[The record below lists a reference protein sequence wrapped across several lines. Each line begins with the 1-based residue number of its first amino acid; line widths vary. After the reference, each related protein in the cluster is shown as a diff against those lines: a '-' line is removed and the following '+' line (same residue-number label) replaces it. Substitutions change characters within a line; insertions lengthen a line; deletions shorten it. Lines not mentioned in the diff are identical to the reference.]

1 MSPETRA
8 SDGEHGQGRRFV
20 RPYALTGGRARSER
34 SNLTLDTLILSTASG
49 SAAVSE
55 LPPERR
61 EVIRLCATAISVAEL
76 SALLDVPIG
85 VARVLASDMH
95 ADGYLEAHEPMPEGT
110 DLTSVLERV
119 LDGLRVL

>member
-1 MSPETRA
+1 MSLETHA
-8 SDGEHGQGRRFV
+8 SDGEQVRGRRFV
-20 RPYALTGGRARSER
+20 RPYALTGGRARSDR
-34 SNLTLDTLILSTASG
+34 TNLTLDTLILSTASG
-49 SAAVSE
+49 SAVVPE

-61 EVIRLCATAISVAEL
+61 DVIRLCATAISVAEL
-76 SALLDVPIG
+76 SALLGVPLG

-95 ADGYLEAHEPMPEGT
+95 GEGYLDAHEPMPEGT

>member
-1 MSPETRA
+1 MSSESRA
-8 SDGEHGQGRRFV
+8 SDSDQARGRRFV

-34 SNLTLDTLILSTASG
+34 SNLTLDTLVLSTAG
-49 SAAVSE
+49 GAAAAPE

-61 EVIRLCATAISVAEL
+61 DVIRLCATAISVAEL
-76 SALLDVPIG
+76 SALLAVPIG

-95 ADGYLEAHEPMPEGT
+95 ADGHLDAHEPMPEGT
-110 DLTSVLERV
+110 DVTSVLERV

>member
-1 MSPETRA
+1 MSEAA
-8 SDGEHGQGRRFV
+8 SGKEHRFV

-34 SNLTLDTLILSTASG
+34 ANLSLETLIVANASG
-49 SAAVSE
+49 ATARIE

-61 EVIRLCATAISVAEL
+61 EVIRLCSEAISVAEL
-76 SALLDVPIG
+76 SALLNVPIG

-95 ADGYLEAHEPMPEGT
+95 ADGYLDAHEPMPEGSDVT
-110 DLTSVLERV
+110 AILERV

>member
-1 MSPETRA
+1 MSDESTAGRSGA
-8 SDGEHGQGRRFV
+8 GRRFV

-34 SNLTLDTLILSTASG
+34 SNLTLETLVLSNATG
-49 SAAVSE
+49 AAALPE

-61 EVIRLCATAISVAEL
+61 EVVRVCAEAISVAEL
-76 SALLDVPIG
+76 SALLNVPLG

-95 ADGYLEAHEPMPEGT
+95 ADGYLDAHEPMPEGT
-110 DLTSVLERV
+110 DVAAVLERV

>member
-1 MSPETRA
+1 MSMGADDSRA
-8 SDGEHGQGRRFV
+8 VEGRRFV

-34 SNLTLDTLILSTASG
+34 SNLSLETLILSNANG
-49 SAAVSE
+49 SAAAHE

-61 EVIRLCATAISVAEL
+61 QVIRLAAEAISVAEL

-95 ADGYLEAHEPMPEGT
+95 ADGYLDAHEPMPEGT